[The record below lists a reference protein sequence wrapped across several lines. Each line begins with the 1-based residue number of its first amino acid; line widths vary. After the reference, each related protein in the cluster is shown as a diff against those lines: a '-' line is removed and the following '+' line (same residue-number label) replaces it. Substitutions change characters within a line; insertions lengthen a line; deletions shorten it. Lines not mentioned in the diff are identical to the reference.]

1 MSAITKGLGRLAL
14 VAGVGLILY
23 VGIVA
28 VNLAVSAVKG
38 DPDRANQHVLQP
50 RVDRGAAGRPRP
62 VPEEPL

>member
-28 VNLAVSAVKG
+28 VNSLSA
-38 DPDRANQHVLQP
+38 P
-50 RVDRGAAGRPRP
+50 
-62 VPEEPL
+62 